1 MFGNPILNDMK
12 WVTEQIIKLCP
23 IEQYSG
29 VIQKNEDDKVWLLN
43 LDMIESQTGTI
54 IEKVYASENDIG
66 NSTIKFSNNNVL
78 YSKLRPY
85 LNKVVLPND
94 NGYATSELVPF
105 APNNEINRYFLAY
118 LLRSDSFVAFID
130 AKSGGAKMPRA
141 SMDVLRNF
149 NLIKPPIELQNQFAE
164 FVKLIDKSKF
174 VGYSKYFL

>member
-1 MFGNPILNDMK
+1 
-12 WVTEQIIKLCP
+12 
-23 IEQYSG
+23 
-29 VIQKNEDDKVWLLN
+29 
-43 LDMIESQTGTI
+43 
-54 IEKVYASENDIG
+54 
-66 NSTIKFSNNNVL
+66 
-78 YSKLRPY
+78 LRPY

-105 APNNEINRYFLAY
+105 APNYEINRYFLAY

-174 VGYSKYFL
+174 VGHSKYFL